1 MICNSTFI
9 ICISD
14 LAETFEGQLKT
25 FFQQDWIT
33 ALLREARTSRH
44 YEQSTKET
52 ARWAREVIYI
62 LDRLYDLVL
71 TINCIIDD

>member
-1 MICNSTFI
+1 MVISDLYTHLVLN
-9 ICISD
+9 SD

-25 FFQQDWIT
+25 LFQQDWIT

-52 ARWAREVIYI
+52 ARWAKEVSFVK
-62 LDRLYDLVL
+62 LVMIFL
-71 TINCIIDD
+71 H